1 MQRSLPGQQ
10 AGSSPV
16 YQHLGVSSS
25 GRTPNAGAAAYA
37 GGTDWVGDRND
48 VPGPVSC
55 TSVRKDGNPC
65 VAKPVGDHEHCIGH
79 LRRSGET
86 V

>member
-10 AGSSPV
+10 AGSSPA

-25 GRTPNAGAAAYA
+25 GRTPNAGATAVA
-37 GGTDWVGDRND
+37 GGIEWAGDRKA
-48 VPGPVSC
+48 VAGPLAC
-55 TSVRKDGNPC
+55 AATRKDGNPC

-86 V
+86 A